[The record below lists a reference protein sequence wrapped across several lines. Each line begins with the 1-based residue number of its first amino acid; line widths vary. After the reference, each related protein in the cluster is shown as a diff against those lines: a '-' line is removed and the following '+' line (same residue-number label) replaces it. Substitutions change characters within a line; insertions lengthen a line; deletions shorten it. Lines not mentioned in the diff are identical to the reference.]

1 MALRT
6 MILRKKISD
15 KQKELESLRSK
26 LAELVEQAAQFVTR
40 EEELESAINEV
51 STEEEQKV
59 VEEEVEKFE
68 ADKAANE
75 EAASEVNQQ
84 ISDIEGEVSEMERQL
99 EEIEDQQRTVPQIP
113 DAPEEEDKKAKKK
126 STGKRGFTNMIR
138 TRSLRQMNMAE
149 REAFVNS
156 DEVQNLLAEIRACM
170 KDHKRSISGGAYT
183 IGEQMIGLLK
193 EDIGDYSK
201 LYRFVNVKKL
211 SGKGREIVMGTYPE
225 AFWEE
230 CCDPIYELDQ
240 AFTKVEVDCYK
251 VAGYFALCNALIED
265 SDISLVDELMVALNY
280 AIGFALDKAIL
291 YGTGTKMPLGV
302 VTALAADSAGLALT
316 NIITISAANSVG
328 IKLFQSFLTGSGAA
342 DQNYSKGDMVWC
354 MNNKTYKKIKAESL
368 SVNAAG
374 AIVAGVEKS
383 MPVEGGAVVVL
394 SFVPDDNVV
403 AGYFELYVLAER
415 KGMTI
420 DQSEHVR
427 FIEDQTVLRG
437 RGRYDGKPAIPSAF
451 VVFGINNVTP
461 TTEIDFANPSQG

>member
-75 EAASEVNQQ
+75 EAASEVEKQ
-84 ISDIEGEVSEMERQL
+84 ISDIEGEVTEMERQL
-99 EEIEDQQRTVPQIP
+99 EEIEDQQRTVPP
-113 DAPEEEDKKAKKK
+113 MPNSPAEEEKPKKK

-138 TRSLRQMNMAE
+138 TRSLRQMGIAE

-156 DEVQNLLAEIRACM
+156 DEVQNLLTEIRACM
-170 KDHKRSISGGAYT
+170 KDHKRSITGGAYT

-201 LYRFVNVKKL
+201 LYRYVRVKKL
-211 SGKGREIVMGTYPE
+211 TGKGREIVMGTYPE

-230 CCDPIYELDQ
+230 CCDPLYELDQ
-240 AFTKVEVDCYK
+240 AFSKVEVDCFK

-265 SDISLVDELMVALNY
+265 SDIDLLDELMIALNY
-280 AIGFALDKAIL
+280 SIGYALDKAIL
-291 YGTGTKMPLGV
+291 YGTGVKMPLGV
-302 VTALAADSAGLALT
+302 VTAIAADASGLALT
-316 NIITISAANSVG
+316 NLITISSANSVG
-328 IKLFQSFLTGSGAA
+328 IKLFQNFLTGSGVA
-342 DQNYSKGDMVWC
+342 DQEYSKGDMVWV
-354 MNNKTYKKIKAESL
+354 MNNKTYKTIKAESL

-383 MPVEGGAVVVL
+383 MPVEGGPVIVL
-394 SFVPDDNVV
+394 AFVPDNNVI
-403 AGYFELYVLAER
+403 AGYFELYILGER

-420 DQSEHVR
+420 DQSEHVK

-437 RGRYDGKPAIPSAF
+437 RARYDGKPVIPKAF
-451 VVFGINNVTP
+451 VVFGINNTSP

>member
-26 LAELVEQAAQFVTR
+26 LAELVDQAAQFVTR

-75 EAASEVNQQ
+75 EAASEVEKQ

-99 EEIEDQQRTVPQIP
+99 EEIEDQQRTVPP
-113 DAPEEEDKKAKKK
+113 MPNSPAEEEKPKKK

-156 DEVQNLLAEIRACM
+156 DEVQDLLAEIRACM

-291 YGTGTKMPLGV
+291 YGTGVKMPLGV
-302 VTALAADSAGLALT
+302 VTAIAADTTGLALT

-328 IKLFQSFLTGSGAA
+328 VKLFQNFLTSSGVA

-451 VVFGINNVTP
+451 VVFGINNTSP

>member
-68 ADKAANE
+68 ADKTANE

-113 DAPEEEDKKAKKK
+113 DAPAEEKQKKK

-156 DEVQNLLAEIRACM
+156 DEVQDLLKEIRACM

-201 LYRFVNVKKL
+201 LYRYVNVKKL

-251 VAGYFALCNALIED
+251 VAGFFALCNALIED

-302 VTALAADSAGLALT
+302 VTALANDAAGLALT

-328 IKLFQSFLTGSGAA
+328 IKLFQSFLTGSGVA
-342 DQNYSKGDMVWC
+342 DQKYSKGDMVWC

-451 VVFGINNVTP
+451 VVFGINNTTP

>member
-26 LAELVEQAAQFVTR
+26 LAELVEQATQFVTR

-75 EAASEVNQQ
+75 EAASEVEKQ

-99 EEIEDQQRTVPQIP
+99 EEIEDQQRTVPP
-113 DAPEEEDKKAKKK
+113 MPNSPAEEEKPKKK
-126 STGKRGFTNMIR
+126 STGKRGFTHMIR
-138 TRSLRQMNMAE
+138 TRSLRQMGIAE

-156 DEVQNLLAEIRACM
+156 DEVQNLLTEIRACM
-170 KDHKRSISGGAYT
+170 KDHKRSITGGAYT

-201 LYRFVNVKKL
+201 LYRYVTVKKL
-211 SGKGREIVMGTYPE
+211 TGKGREIVMGTYPE

-230 CCDPIYELDQ
+230 CCDPLYELDQ
-240 AFTKVEVDCYK
+240 AFSKVEVDCFK
-251 VAGYFALCNALIED
+251 VAGYFAVCNALIED
-265 SDISLVDELMVALNY
+265 SDINLLDELMIALNY
-280 AIGFALDKAIL
+280 SIGYALDKAIL
-291 YGTGTKMPLGV
+291 YGTGVKMPLGV
-302 VTALAADSAGLALT
+302 VTAIAADASGLALT
-316 NIITISAANSVG
+316 NLITISSANSVG
-328 IKLFQSFLTGSGAA
+328 VKLFQNFLTGSGAA
-342 DQNYSKGDMVWC
+342 DQNYSKGDMAWV
-354 MNNKTYKKIKAESL
+354 MNNKTYKTIKAESL
-368 SVNAAG
+368 SVTAAG
-374 AIVAGVEKS
+374 AIVAGVDKS
-383 MPVEGGAVVVL
+383 MPVEGGPVIVL
-394 SFVPDDNVV
+394 AFVPDNNVI
-403 AGYFELYVLAER
+403 AGYFELYILGER

-420 DQSEHVR
+420 DQSEHVK

-437 RGRYDGKPAIPSAF
+437 RARYDGKPVIPKAF
-451 VVFGINNVTP
+451 VVFGINNTSP

>member
-68 ADKAANE
+68 ADKAANV

-113 DAPEEEDKKAKKK
+113 DAPAEEDKKTKKK

-291 YGTGTKMPLGV
+291 YGTGVKMPLGV
-302 VTALAADSAGLALT
+302 VTALAADEEGLALT

-451 VVFGINNVTP
+451 VVFGINNTSP

>member
-68 ADKAANE
+68 AAKTANE

-113 DAPEEEDKKAKKK
+113 DAPAEEKQKKK

-156 DEVQNLLAEIRACM
+156 DEVQDLLKEIRACM

-251 VAGYFALCNALIED
+251 VAGFFALCNALIED

-302 VTALAADSAGLALT
+302 VTALANDAAGLALT

-328 IKLFQSFLTGSGAA
+328 IKLFQSFLTGSGVA
-342 DQNYSKGDMVWC
+342 DQKYSKGDMVWC

-451 VVFGINNVTP
+451 VVFGINNTTP

>member
-68 ADKAANE
+68 AAKTANE

-113 DAPEEEDKKAKKK
+113 DAPAEEKQKKK

-156 DEVQNLLAEIRACM
+156 DEVQDLLKEIRACM

-302 VTALAADSAGLALT
+302 VTALANDATGLALT
-316 NIITISAANSVG
+316 NIITISATNSVG
-328 IKLFQSFLTGSGAA
+328 IKLFQSFLTGSGVA
-342 DQNYSKGDMVWC
+342 DQKYSKGDMVWC

-451 VVFGINNVTP
+451 VVFGINNTTP

>member
-6 MILRKKISD
+6 MILRKKISE
-15 KQKELESLRSK
+15 KQKDLESLRTK
-26 LAELVEQAAQFVTR
+26 LAELEKVRAEFATR
-40 EEELESAINEV
+40 EDELESAINEV
-51 STEEEQKV
+51 TNEDEQKV

-75 EAASEVNQQ
+75 EAASEIEQQ

-99 EEIEDQQRTVPQIP
+99 TEIEDQQRTVPP
-113 DAPEEEDKKAKKK
+113 LPNFPAEEDKPKKK
-126 STGKRGFTNMIR
+126 STGKRGSNMIR
-138 TRSLRQMNMAE
+138 TKSLRQMTSVE
-149 REAFVNS
+149 RDAFVAS
-156 DEVQNLLAEIRACM
+156 DEIQNLLSELRACM

-201 LYRFVNVKKL
+201 LYRYVNVKKL

-265 SDISLVDELMVALNY
+265 SDINLVDELMVALNY
-280 AIGFALDKAIL
+280 SIGYALDKAIL
-291 YGTGTKMPLGV
+291 YGTGVKMPLGV
-302 VTALAADSAGLALT
+302 VTAIAADSAGLALT
-316 NIITISAANSVG
+316 NIITISSANSVG
-328 IKLFQSFLTGSGAA
+328 VKLFQSFLTGSGVA

-354 MNNKTYKKIKAESL
+354 MNNKTYKAIKAESL

-394 SFVPDDNVV
+394 AFVPDNNVV
-403 AGYFELYVLAER
+403 AGYFELYTLAER

-437 RGRYDGKPAIPSAF
+437 RARYDGKPAIPKAF
-451 VVFGINNVTP
+451 VVFGINNTSP
-461 TTEIDFANPSQG
+461 TTEIDFANPSNV

>member
-15 KQKELESLRSK
+15 KKTEIDSLRAK
-26 LAELVEQAAQFVTR
+26 LANLAAQEAELVKR
-40 EEELESAINEV
+40 EEDLESAIKEV
-51 STEEEQKV
+51 TNEEEQKV
-59 VEEEVEKFE
+59 VEEEVSKFE

-75 EAASEVNQQ
+75 EATSEITQK
-84 ISDIEGEVSEMERQL
+84 ISDIEGEVNEMERQL
-99 EEIEDQQRTVPQIP
+99 NEIEDQQRTVPNIP
-113 DAPEEEDKKAKKK
+113 TQEQDDKPKKK

-138 TRSLRQMNMAE
+138 TRSLRQMSIAE
-149 REAFVNS
+149 RDAFVNS
-156 DEVQNLLAEIRACM
+156 DEVQDLLKEIRACM
-170 KDHKRSISGGAYT
+170 MDHKRSITGGAYT

-193 EDIGDYSK
+193 EDVGDYSK

-265 SDISLVDELMVALNY
+265 SDITLVDELMVALNY

-291 YGTGTKMPLGV
+291 YGTGVKMPLGV
-302 VTALAADSAGLALT
+302 VTALAADAAGLALT

-328 IKLFQSFLTGSGAA
+328 VKLFQAFLTGSGVA
-342 DQNYSKGDMVWC
+342 DQDYSKGDMAWC

-383 MPVEGGAVVVL
+383 MPVEGGAVIVL
-394 SFVPDDNVV
+394 SFIPDDNVV

-437 RGRYDGKPAIPSAF
+437 RGRYDGKPAIPNAF
-451 VVFGINNVTP
+451 VVFGINNTTP

>member
-113 DAPEEEDKKAKKK
+113 DAPAEEKQKKK

-156 DEVQNLLAEIRACM
+156 DEVQELLAEIRACM

-201 LYRFVNVKKL
+201 LYRYVNVKKL

-230 CCDPIYELDQ
+230 FCDPIYELDQ

-328 IKLFQSFLTGSGAA
+328 IKLFQSFLTGSGVA

-451 VVFGINNVTP
+451 VVFGINNTSP

>member
-26 LAELVEQAAQFVTR
+26 LAELVDQAAQFVTR

-75 EAASEVNQQ
+75 EAASEVEKQ

-113 DAPEEEDKKAKKK
+113 DSPAEEDKKTKKK

-201 LYRFVNVKKL
+201 LYRFVNIKKL

-230 CCDPIYELDQ
+230 DGLHLELFRQ
-240 AFTKVEVDCYK
+240 L
-251 VAGYFALCNALIED
+251 VAA
-265 SDISLVDELMVALNY
+265 SR
-280 AIGFALDKAIL
+280 
-291 YGTGTKMPLGV
+291 
-302 VTALAADSAGLALT
+302 ADNL
-316 NIITISAANSVG
+316 
-328 IKLFQSFLTGSGAA
+328 
-342 DQNYSKGDMVWC
+342 
-354 MNNKTYKKIKAESL
+354 
-368 SVNAAG
+368 
-374 AIVAGVEKS
+374 
-383 MPVEGGAVVVL
+383 
-394 SFVPDDNVV
+394 
-403 AGYFELYVLAER
+403 
-415 KGMTI
+415 
-420 DQSEHVR
+420 
-427 FIEDQTVLRG
+427 
-437 RGRYDGKPAIPSAF
+437 
-451 VVFGINNVTP
+451 
-461 TTEIDFANPSQG
+461 

>member
-1 MALRT
+1 
-6 MILRKKISD
+6 MILRKKISE
-15 KQKELESLRSK
+15 KQKELESLRAK
-26 LAELVEQAAQFVTR
+26 LADLETKKAEFVTR
-40 EEELESAINEV
+40 EEELEAAINEV

-68 ADKAANE
+68 AEKAENE
-75 EAASEVNQQ
+75 NAASEVEKQ
-84 ISDIEGEVSEMERQL
+84 ISDIEGEVTEMERQL
-99 EEIEDQQRTVPQIP
+99 EEIEDQQRTVPP
-113 DAPEEEDKKAKKK
+113 MPNSPAEEEKPKKK

-156 DEVQNLLAEIRACM
+156 DEVQNLLTEIRACM

-201 LYRFVNVKKL
+201 LYRYVNVKKL

-291 YGTGTKMPLGV
+291 YGTGVKMPLGV
-302 VTALAADSAGLALT
+302 VTAIAADSAGLALT

-328 IKLFQSFLTGSGAA
+328 IKLFQNFLTGSGVA
-342 DQNYSKGDMVWC
+342 DQDYSKGDMVWC

-394 SFVPDDNVV
+394 SFIPDDNVV

-437 RGRYDGKPAIPSAF
+437 RGRYDGKPAIPGAF
-451 VVFGINNVTP
+451 VVFGINNTSP

>member
-68 ADKAANE
+68 ADKTANE

-113 DAPEEEDKKAKKK
+113 DAPAEEKQKKK

-156 DEVQNLLAEIRACM
+156 DEVQELLAEIRACM

-201 LYRFVNVKKL
+201 LYRYVNVKKL

-265 SDISLVDELMVALNY
+265 SDISLVDELMIALNY

-302 VTALAADSAGLALT
+302 VTALANDAAGLALT
-316 NIITISAANSVG
+316 NIITISTANSVG
-328 IKLFQSFLTGSGAA
+328 IKLFQNLLTGSGVA
-342 DQNYSKGDMVWC
+342 DQKYSKGDMVWC
-354 MNNKTYKKIKAESL
+354 MNNKTYKAVKAESL

-383 MPVEGGAVVVL
+383 MPVEGGPVIVL
-394 SFVPDDNVV
+394 SFIPDNNIV

-437 RGRYDGKPAIPSAF
+437 RARYDGKPAIPSAF
-451 VVFGINNVTP
+451 VVFGINNTSP
-461 TTEIDFANPSQG
+461 TTEVDFANPSQG